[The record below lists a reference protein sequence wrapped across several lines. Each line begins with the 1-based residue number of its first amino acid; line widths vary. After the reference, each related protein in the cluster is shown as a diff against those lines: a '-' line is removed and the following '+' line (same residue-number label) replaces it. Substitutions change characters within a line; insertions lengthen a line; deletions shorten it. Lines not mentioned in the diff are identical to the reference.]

1 MHSEEVLAGSVVA
14 RRAEGVATREYPLFL
29 PPKRDLL
36 PVTACADHT
45 EDERSERLAR
55 HHMVRHAELLR
66 ERSAVAVVAV
76 EQLDHA
82 RRLARRAD
90 PFFDPLAV
98 DRVEEPDSAVGYERM
113 GTALEELVLDQPLE
127 AGVKLPEDDPHG
139 QESTGTPYT
148 ARALTT
154 WGSAT

>member
-1 MHSEEVLAGSVVA
+1 MHRDELVAGFVVP
-14 RRAEGVATREYPLFL
+14 RRAEHVATRENSLLL
-29 PPKRDLL
+29 PPEHDL
-36 PVTACADHT
+36 PPMTACADHT
-45 EDERSERLAR
+45 EGERSERLAR

-82 RRLARRAD
+82 RRLARPAD